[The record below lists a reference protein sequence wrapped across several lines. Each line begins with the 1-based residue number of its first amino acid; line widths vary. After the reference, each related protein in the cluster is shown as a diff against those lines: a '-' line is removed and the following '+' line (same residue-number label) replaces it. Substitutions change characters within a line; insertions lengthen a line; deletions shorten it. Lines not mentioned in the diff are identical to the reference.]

1 MDMKPSTLL
10 TLAFIGLAAGLAYR
24 LYPIV
29 MGQPALSEAF
39 MTEDGY
45 LMLTVARNMALG
57 LGMTVSDGT
66 IPTNGVQPLATL
78 LFTIP
83 YLLTGGDKVTS
94 LVGIHLIAA
103 TVALGG
109 ALAVR
114 AFARRVL
121 APLDD
126 APLWPWLAALLWFL
140 SPLLLYHTMNG
151 LETGLYTALLLLT
164 LLQFGRVLTRGAAA
178 GPGDRLLLGALGGLV
193 FLARNDAVFLVTAI
207 FAIWALHELVRVRAG
222 FVPMLR
228 RLVPPGLA
236 SLAVAA
242 PWLINNQI
250 RFGSIVPISGSA
262 QSLTAEFGQNAGLLP
277 VKIFEYLFPMLPV
290 PGGVEGTAGAIW
302 GGTIV
307 AALVVALFLVQ
318 LVRRGGPVLWA
329 MVGAYLLHGMALAS
343 YYGLYFGAAHFMGRY
358 LAPVAPLLIVAALW
372 AAIEL
377 GRVFWSA
384 GPRLLAQAYGVGGL
398 ALSALLLGRL
408 LLPGVHDQG
417 HGQVVR
423 WVQANV
429 PEVAWVGAVQTGTL
443 GYWHDRT
450 INLDGKVNP
459 RALAERR
466 EKGTVLPYVVNDSQ
480 IDYIVD
486 WAGVGGW
493 IERDDG
499 GFSEAFD
506 LVIRDEAANLAVMR
520 RKILKTPEN

>member
-1 MDMKPSTLL
+1 MKPAVLFTLVL
-10 TLAFIGLAAGLAYR
+10 LGLAAGLAYR

-29 MGQPALSEAF
+29 LGPPVLSEAF

-57 LGMTVSDGT
+57 LGMSVSDGT
-66 IPTNGVQPLATL
+66 IPTNGVQPLATF
-78 LFTIP
+78 LFAIP

-109 ALAVR
+109 AFAVR

-126 APLWPWLAALLWFL
+126 APLWSWMAALLWFL

-151 LETGLYTALLLLT
+151 LETGLYTVVLLLT
-164 LLQFGRVLTRGAAA
+164 LLQFGRVLGKGAGV
-178 GPGDRLLLGALGGLV
+178 GPADRLLLGALGGLV

-207 FAIWALHELVRVRAG
+207 FAIWALHDLVRVRTG

-262 QSLTAEFGQNAGLLP
+262 QSLAAEFGQNAGLLP
-277 VKIFEYLFPMLPV
+277 VKMFEYLFPMLPV
-290 PGGVEGTAGAIW
+290 PGGLEGTSPAIW
-302 GGTIV
+302 GGV
-307 AALVVALFLVQ
+307 LVVALVLGLFLVQ
-318 LVRRGGPVLWA
+318 LLRRGNAVLWA
-329 MVGAYLLHGMALAS
+329 VVGAYLVHGLALAG

-358 LAPVAPLLIVAALW
+358 LAPLAPLLIVAALW

-377 GRVFWSA
+377 GRVLWP
-384 GPRLLAQAYGVGGL
+384 GRPRLVAQVYGGGRTGP
-398 ALSALLLGRL
+398 LG
-408 LLPGVHDQG
+408 
-417 HGQVVR
+417 
-423 WVQANV
+423 A
-429 PEVAWVGAVQTGTL
+429 AIGAAS
-443 GYWHDRT
+443 D
-450 INLDGKVNP
+450 
-459 RALAERR
+459 ARR
-466 EKGTVLPYVVNDSQ
+466 S
-480 IDYIVD
+480 
-486 WAGVGGW
+486 
-493 IERDDG
+493 
-499 GFSEAFD
+499 
-506 LVIRDEAANLAVMR
+506 
-520 RKILKTPEN
+520 